1 MTDFRQTV
9 SEQTAAGIGA
19 GCGGALKQAREA
31 TGLSIEQVASQLRMT
46 VRAVANLEADDW
58 SSLGAPVFVR
68 GQLRSYA
75 RLLGVDIEPYIEQTP
90 VATVAPSALV
100 SHSHT
105 PSYQRFAEQVG
116 RRAIYVAIT
125 AAIAVPVWLGTRDH
139 LGGNEPSVQS
149 LDFPAAVTEE
159 APAQAQPAQQRTP
172 LVASIASLPAAPQAA
187 PALTITF
194 TGDSWVEILAAD
206 NQQVLERGLLAA
218 GQQRSYKLGEVG
230 RIKLGNV
237 NAVEV
242 KRAGVAV
249 DLEPFSRANV
259 ARFTL
264 SSDGSLAPVAN

>member
-1 MTDFRQTV
+1 MH
-9 SEQTAAGIGA
+9 SEQTGPGIGA
-19 GCGGALKQAREA
+19 GCGAALRQAREA
-31 TGLSIEQVASQLRMT
+31 AGMSVEQVASQLRMT

-90 VATVAPSALV
+90 VASVAPSTLV
-100 SHSHT
+100 SHTHT
-105 PSYQRFAEQVG
+105 PGYQRFAEQIG

-125 AAIAVPVWLGTRDH
+125 AAIAVPVWLGTRSH
-139 LGGNEPSVQS
+139 FGGSDLAVQS
-149 LDFPAAVTEE
+149 LDVPAATTQVEVD
-159 APAQAQPAQQRTP
+159 PAQPRNTPRRTP
-172 LVASIASLPAAPQAA
+172 LVASIASLPSQSQGA

-194 TGDSWVEILAAD
+194 NGDSWVEILGPD
-206 NQQVLERGLLAA
+206 NQQVLERGLLTV
-218 GQQRSYKLGEVG
+218 GQQRSYKVGEVG

-242 KRAGVAV
+242 QRAGVAV

>member
-9 SEQTAAGIGA
+9 SEQTVPGIGS
-19 GCGGALKQAREA
+19 GCGAALRQAREA
-31 TGLSIEQVASQLRMT
+31 AGMSIEQVASQLHMT

-75 RLLGVDIEPYIEQTP
+75 RLVGVDMEPYIEQTP
-90 VATVAPSALV
+90 VASVAPSTLV
-100 SHSHT
+100 SHTHT
-105 PSYQRFAEQVG
+105 PGYQRFFEQVG

-125 AAIAVPVWLGTRDH
+125 AAIAVPVWLGTRNH
-139 LGGNEPSVQS
+139 LGGSEPSVQS
-149 LDFPAAVTEE
+149 LDVPAATVAEV
-159 APAQAQPAQQRTP
+159 APARVQGPRTP
-172 LVASIASLPAAPQAA
+172 LVASIASLPAAPQATA
-187 PALTITF
+187 ALTITF
-194 TGDSWVEILAAD
+194 NGDSWVEILAAD
-206 NQQVLERGLLAA
+206 NQQVLERGLLGA

-242 KRAGVAV
+242 KRAGVTV